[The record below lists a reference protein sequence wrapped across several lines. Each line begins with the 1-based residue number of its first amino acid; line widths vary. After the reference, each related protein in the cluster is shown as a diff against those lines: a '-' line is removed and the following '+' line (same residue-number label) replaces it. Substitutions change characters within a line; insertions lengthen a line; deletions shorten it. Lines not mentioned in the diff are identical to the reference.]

1 MVYYRD
7 SLQSVIAIHIEGRIL
22 PLDID
27 VTESILYIDLGLNL
41 YCRVTKSEDCKILS
55 RI

>member
-1 MVYYRD
+1 MVQDRD

-22 PLDID
+22 PLDVV
-27 VTESILYIDLGLNL
+27 VTEAMLYIDLGLNL
-41 YCRVTKSEDCKILS
+41 YYRVTKSEDCKILS